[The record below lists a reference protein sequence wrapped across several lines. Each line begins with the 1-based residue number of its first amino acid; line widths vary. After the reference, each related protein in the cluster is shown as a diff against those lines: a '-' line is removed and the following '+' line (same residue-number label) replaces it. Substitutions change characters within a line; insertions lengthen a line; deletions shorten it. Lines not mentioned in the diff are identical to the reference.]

1 MAVDY
6 LKTYLG
12 IDPNDY
18 SSMESRIRGE
28 EPQARTPVMM
38 RQPMMMPQ
46 QRSLGDIEAMQMM
59 PRQQPAPQPAPQV
72 DDRYQGLMDQ
82 IAALRSQIEGM
93 QAPTEQAPVGAEAP
107 VMADT
112 PTEVNM
118 DDAREMFYQSPEFKE
133 YQRQTEGM
141 AHDMAYRPQ
150 NYTDPTTGNT
160 VSFQD
165 RSGLF
170 QDWYKNTYG
179 RDLAVEDNSF
189 RGSLGSGLGGILDE
203 SNSIQAP
210 VGTEQPPLG
219 SNNSFDY
226 RQEMETTPPERPNY
240 NSFRADPDT
249 GFLQI
254 SNPDAEGIL
263 KYGNDPRRLEFLKP
277 QYDEYLNLFD
287 SLQARD
293 RYRHRLTP
301 EGMEKRRQEEARF
314 KELYNMFGVIGTGG
328 AYTPMQLERDGSVL
342 RSPENIQQLMAN
354 DVYSKYV
361 IDQPERTPP
370 TQTEMPTT
378 YQAFNPITGKME
390 TLPIPANMQMPGMP
404 LPGISGIPN
413 PMTGETSEG
422 MPYQPEPS
430 PTPGYDTLSP
440 NQPTQ
445 GLQAPPEIE
454 NRAVGEP
461 EPMPQAPAEDIQASI
476 DYLAKLPKM
485 NIPQIP
491 DIEEIKRKMAEANM
505 NFPEPVSYQDQ
516 LQAIRDLP
524 PMNQMPTREEIQM
537 AMQNMPTPTAPVS
550 SMPKFNLPQMQS
562 FGLPQQIAGGR
573 TLMSDFS
580 PRNVM
585 RMASGGGIDKAIYD
599 LKFKLN
605 GS

>member
-18 SSMESRIRGE
+18 SSMEARIRGE

-46 QRSLGDIEAMQMM
+46 QKSLGDIEAMQLI

-203 SNSIQAP
+203 KIQSISNSIQAP
-210 VGTEQPPLG
+210 VG
-219 SNNSFDY
+219 
-226 RQEMETTPPERPNY
+226 
-240 NSFRADPDT
+240 
-249 GFLQI
+249 
-254 SNPDAEGIL
+254 
-263 KYGNDPRRLEFLKP
+263 
-277 QYDEYLNLFD
+277 
-287 SLQARD
+287 
-293 RYRHRLTP
+293 
-301 EGMEKRRQEEARF
+301 
-314 KELYNMFGVIGTGG
+314 
-328 AYTPMQLERDGSVL
+328 
-342 RSPENIQQLMAN
+342 
-354 DVYSKYV
+354 
-361 IDQPERTPP
+361 
-370 TQTEMPTT
+370 
-378 YQAFNPITGKME
+378 
-390 TLPIPANMQMPGMP
+390 
-404 LPGISGIPN
+404 
-413 PMTGETSEG
+413 
-422 MPYQPEPS
+422 
-430 PTPGYDTLSP
+430 
-440 NQPTQ
+440 
-445 GLQAPPEIE
+445 IE
-454 NRAVGEP
+454 NRMVDEP
-461 EPMPQAPAEDIQASI
+461 QRLPPVPPRRVIHRGPTGSVEIYDDNMRLAEPDMSDKLIKRTTQAPSQEIQASI

-505 NFPEPVSYQDQ
+505 NFPEPISYPDQ

-537 AMQNMPTPTAPVS
+537 AMQNMPTPTAPAS

-580 PRNVM
+580 PRDVM
-585 RMASGGGIDKAIYD
+585 RMAGGGGIDKAIYD

>member
-18 SSMESRIRGE
+18 SSMEARIRGE

-46 QRSLGDIEAMQMM
+46 QRSLGDIEAMQLI

-179 RDLAVEDNSF
+179 RDLAVEDNSLS
-189 RGSLGSGLGGILDE
+189 GSLGDLNDRLRGTIE
-203 SNSIQAP
+203 NKTEPYQAP
-210 VGTEQPPLG
+210 VG
-219 SNNSFDY
+219 
-226 RQEMETTPPERPNY
+226 
-240 NSFRADPDT
+240 
-249 GFLQI
+249 
-254 SNPDAEGIL
+254 
-263 KYGNDPRRLEFLKP
+263 
-277 QYDEYLNLFD
+277 
-287 SLQARD
+287 
-293 RYRHRLTP
+293 
-301 EGMEKRRQEEARF
+301 
-314 KELYNMFGVIGTGG
+314 
-328 AYTPMQLERDGSVL
+328 
-342 RSPENIQQLMAN
+342 
-354 DVYSKYV
+354 
-361 IDQPERTPP
+361 
-370 TQTEMPTT
+370 
-378 YQAFNPITGKME
+378 
-390 TLPIPANMQMPGMP
+390 
-404 LPGISGIPN
+404 
-413 PMTGETSEG
+413 
-422 MPYQPEPS
+422 
-430 PTPGYDTLSP
+430 
-440 NQPTQ
+440 
-445 GLQAPPEIE
+445 IE

-461 EPMPQAPAEDIQASI
+461 EPIPQAPAEDIQASI
-476 DYLAKLPKM
+476 NYLAGLPKM

-516 LQAIRDLP
+516 LQSIRDLP
-524 PMNQMPTREEIQM
+524 PMTQMPTREEIQM
-537 AMQNMPTPTAPVS
+537 AMQNIPVPEKAFTPAQTIQEKIQAVMQNIPVPEKAFTPAQTIQEKIQAVIQNMPTPIPEPMVFPSIPKFSSPAPQMPTREEIQMAIQNIPTPTAPAS

-562 FGLPQQIAGGR
+562 FGLPQKIGGGR

>member
-18 SSMESRIRGE
+18 SSMEARIRGE

-46 QRSLGDIEAMQMM
+46 QRSLGDIEAMQLI
-59 PRQQPAPQPAPQV
+59 PRQQPAPQPAPQPV

-179 RDLAVEDNSF
+179 RDLAVEDNSLS
-189 RGSLGSGLGGILDE
+189 GSLGDLNDRLR
-203 SNSIQAP
+203 
-210 VGTEQPPLG
+210 GT
-219 SNNSFDY
+219 
-226 RQEMETTPPERPNY
+226 
-240 NSFRADPDT
+240 
-249 GFLQI
+249 I
-254 SNPDAEGIL
+254 
-263 KYGNDPRRLEFLKP
+263 
-277 QYDEYLNLFD
+277 
-287 SLQARD
+287 
-293 RYRHRLTP
+293 
-301 EGMEKRRQEEARF
+301 
-314 KELYNMFGVIGTGG
+314 
-328 AYTPMQLERDGSVL
+328 
-342 RSPENIQQLMAN
+342 EN
-354 DVYSKYV
+354 K
-361 IDQPERTPP
+361 
-370 TQTEMPTT
+370 TE
-378 YQAFNPITGKME
+378 
-390 TLPIPANMQMPGMP
+390 
-404 LPGISGIPN
+404 
-413 PMTGETSEG
+413 
-422 MPYQPEPS
+422 PY
-430 PTPGYDTLSP
+430 
-440 NQPTQ
+440 
-445 GLQAPPEIE
+445 QAPPEIE

-461 EPMPQAPAEDIQASI
+461 EPIPQAPAEDIQASI
-476 DYLAKLPKM
+476 NYLAGLPKM

-505 NFPEPVSYQDQ
+505 NFPEPVSYPDQ

-580 PRNVM
+580 PRDVM
-585 RMASGGGIDKAIYD
+585 RMAGGGGIDKAIYD

>member
-18 SSMESRIRGE
+18 SSMEARIRGE
-28 EPQARTPVMM
+28 EPQAQAPIMM

-118 DDAREMFYQSPEFKE
+118 DDARKMFYESPEFKE

-141 AHDMAYRPQ
+141 VIPWIQ
-150 NYTDPTTGNT
+150 PSNYTDPTTGNT

-179 RDLAVEDNSF
+179 RDLAVEDNSLS
-189 RGSLGSGLGGILDE
+189 GSLGDLNDRLR
-203 SNSIQAP
+203 
-210 VGTEQPPLG
+210 GT
-219 SNNSFDY
+219 
-226 RQEMETTPPERPNY
+226 
-240 NSFRADPDT
+240 
-249 GFLQI
+249 I
-254 SNPDAEGIL
+254 
-263 KYGNDPRRLEFLKP
+263 
-277 QYDEYLNLFD
+277 
-287 SLQARD
+287 
-293 RYRHRLTP
+293 
-301 EGMEKRRQEEARF
+301 
-314 KELYNMFGVIGTGG
+314 
-328 AYTPMQLERDGSVL
+328 
-342 RSPENIQQLMAN
+342 EN
-354 DVYSKYV
+354 K
-361 IDQPERTPP
+361 
-370 TQTEMPTT
+370 TE
-378 YQAFNPITGKME
+378 
-390 TLPIPANMQMPGMP
+390 
-404 LPGISGIPN
+404 
-413 PMTGETSEG
+413 
-422 MPYQPEPS
+422 PY
-430 PTPGYDTLSP
+430 
-440 NQPTQ
+440 
-445 GLQAPPEIE
+445 QAPPEIE

-461 EPMPQAPAEDIQASI
+461 EPIPQAPAEDIQASI
-476 DYLAKLPKM
+476 NYLAGLPKM

-505 NFPEPVSYQDQ
+505 NFPEPVSYPDQ

-524 PMNQMPTREEIQM
+524 PMTQMPTREEIQM
-537 AMQNMPTPTAPVS
+537 AMQNMPTPTAPAS

-580 PRNVM
+580 PRDVM
-585 RMASGGGIDKAIYD
+585 RMAGGGGIDKAIYD

>member
-18 SSMESRIRGE
+18 SSMEARIRGE
-28 EPQARTPVMM
+28 EPQAQSPLMM

-46 QRSLGDIEAMQMM
+46 QKSLGDIEAMQLI

-141 AHDMAYRPQ
+141 GHTMEYNPS
-150 NYTDPTTGNT
+150 NYTDPTTGST

-189 RGSLGSGLGGILDE
+189 RGSLGSSLGGVLDE
-203 SNSIQAP
+203 SKSIQAP
-210 VGTEQPPLG
+210 VG
-219 SNNSFDY
+219 
-226 RQEMETTPPERPNY
+226 
-240 NSFRADPDT
+240 
-249 GFLQI
+249 
-254 SNPDAEGIL
+254 
-263 KYGNDPRRLEFLKP
+263 
-277 QYDEYLNLFD
+277 
-287 SLQARD
+287 
-293 RYRHRLTP
+293 
-301 EGMEKRRQEEARF
+301 
-314 KELYNMFGVIGTGG
+314 
-328 AYTPMQLERDGSVL
+328 
-342 RSPENIQQLMAN
+342 
-354 DVYSKYV
+354 
-361 IDQPERTPP
+361 
-370 TQTEMPTT
+370 
-378 YQAFNPITGKME
+378 
-390 TLPIPANMQMPGMP
+390 
-404 LPGISGIPN
+404 
-413 PMTGETSEG
+413 
-422 MPYQPEPS
+422 
-430 PTPGYDTLSP
+430 
-440 NQPTQ
+440 
-445 GLQAPPEIE
+445 IE

-461 EPMPQAPAEDIQASI
+461 TPFEDKNIFDLRQETESMVNPYNELPTTQPMPQAPSQDIQASI

-580 PRNVM
+580 PRDVM

>member
-6 LKTYLG
+6 LKNYLN

-18 SSMESRIRGE
+18 SAMQSRIAG
-28 EPQARTPVMM
+28 TPVVDDQFA
-38 RQPMMMPQ
+38 RIDSSPSVNSLRNFGMPQ
-46 QRSLGDIEAMQMM
+46 QRSLGDIEAMQLI

-82 IAALRSQIEGM
+82 IAALRSQIDAL
-93 QAPTEQAPVGAEAP
+93 QAPTEQVATEQAP

-118 DDAREMFYQSPEFKE
+118 EDARKMFYESPEFKE

-141 AHDMAYRPQ
+141 GHTMEYNPS
-150 NYTDPTTGNT
+150 NYTDPTTGST

-179 RDLAVEDNSF
+179 RDLTVENRSF
-189 RGSLGSGLGGILDE
+189 GSLGSGLGGILDE

-210 VGTEQPPLG
+210 VG
-219 SNNSFDY
+219 
-226 RQEMETTPPERPNY
+226 
-240 NSFRADPDT
+240 
-249 GFLQI
+249 
-254 SNPDAEGIL
+254 
-263 KYGNDPRRLEFLKP
+263 
-277 QYDEYLNLFD
+277 
-287 SLQARD
+287 
-293 RYRHRLTP
+293 
-301 EGMEKRRQEEARF
+301 
-314 KELYNMFGVIGTGG
+314 
-328 AYTPMQLERDGSVL
+328 
-342 RSPENIQQLMAN
+342 
-354 DVYSKYV
+354 
-361 IDQPERTPP
+361 
-370 TQTEMPTT
+370 
-378 YQAFNPITGKME
+378 
-390 TLPIPANMQMPGMP
+390 
-404 LPGISGIPN
+404 
-413 PMTGETSEG
+413 
-422 MPYQPEPS
+422 
-430 PTPGYDTLSP
+430 
-440 NQPTQ
+440 
-445 GLQAPPEIE
+445 IE

-461 EPMPQAPAEDIQASI
+461 QPMPYIDPYKQGDNYVTDDAIYNPTGGRNVFEEAKAPAEDIQASI

-491 DIEEIKRKMAEANM
+491 DMEEIKRKMAEANM
-505 NFPEPVSYQDQ
+505 NFPEPVSYPDQ
-516 LQAIRDLP
+516 LQAIRNLP

-537 AMQNMPTPTAPVS
+537 AMQNMPTPTDPVS

-585 RMASGGGIDKAIYD
+585 RMANGGGIDKAIYD

>member
-18 SSMESRIRGE
+18 SSMEARIRGE

-46 QRSLGDIEAMQMM
+46 QRSLGDIEAMQLI

-107 VMADT
+107 VMADE
-112 PTEVNM
+112 PSMM
-118 DDAREMFYQSPEFKE
+118 DEQDVFSSWRNSPEKAAYDAKGFA
-133 YQRQTEGM
+133 QTM
-141 AHDMAYRPQ
+141 DYRPQ
-150 NYTDPTTGNT
+150 NYTDPVTGQ
-160 VSFQD
+160 VFKLDD
-165 RSGLF
+165 RSGTF
-170 QDWYKNTYG
+170 ADYYKKTYG
-179 RDLAVEDNSF
+179 RDLTVEDDRF
-189 RGSLGSGLGGILDE
+189 RGSFGSGLGGILDE
-203 SNSIQAP
+203 SNSI
-210 VGTEQPPLG
+210 
-219 SNNSFDY
+219 
-226 RQEMETTPPERPNY
+226 
-240 NSFRADPDT
+240 
-249 GFLQI
+249 
-254 SNPDAEGIL
+254 
-263 KYGNDPRRLEFLKP
+263 
-277 QYDEYLNLFD
+277 
-287 SLQARD
+287 
-293 RYRHRLTP
+293 
-301 EGMEKRRQEEARF
+301 
-314 KELYNMFGVIGTGG
+314 
-328 AYTPMQLERDGSVL
+328 
-342 RSPENIQQLMAN
+342 
-354 DVYSKYV
+354 
-361 IDQPERTPP
+361 
-370 TQTEMPTT
+370 
-378 YQAFNPITGKME
+378 
-390 TLPIPANMQMPGMP
+390 
-404 LPGISGIPN
+404 
-413 PMTGETSEG
+413 
-422 MPYQPEPS
+422 
-430 PTPGYDTLSP
+430 
-440 NQPTQ
+440 
-445 GLQAPPEIE
+445 QAPPEIE

-461 EPMPQAPAEDIQASI
+461 EPMPYIDPYKQGDNYVTDDAIYNPTGGRNVFEEAKAPAEDIQASI

-524 PMNQMPTREEIQM
+524 PMNQMPTREEIQA
-537 AMQNMPTPTAPVS
+537 AMQNMPTPTAPAS

-580 PRNVM
+580 PRDVM
-585 RMASGGGIDKAIYD
+585 RMAGGGGIDKAIYD

>member
-18 SSMESRIRGE
+18 SSMEARIRGE

-93 QAPTEQAPVGAEAP
+93 QAPVGAEAP

-210 VGTEQPPLG
+210 VG
-219 SNNSFDY
+219 
-226 RQEMETTPPERPNY
+226 
-240 NSFRADPDT
+240 
-249 GFLQI
+249 
-254 SNPDAEGIL
+254 
-263 KYGNDPRRLEFLKP
+263 
-277 QYDEYLNLFD
+277 
-287 SLQARD
+287 
-293 RYRHRLTP
+293 
-301 EGMEKRRQEEARF
+301 
-314 KELYNMFGVIGTGG
+314 
-328 AYTPMQLERDGSVL
+328 
-342 RSPENIQQLMAN
+342 
-354 DVYSKYV
+354 
-361 IDQPERTPP
+361 
-370 TQTEMPTT
+370 
-378 YQAFNPITGKME
+378 
-390 TLPIPANMQMPGMP
+390 
-404 LPGISGIPN
+404 
-413 PMTGETSEG
+413 
-422 MPYQPEPS
+422 
-430 PTPGYDTLSP
+430 
-440 NQPTQ
+440 
-445 GLQAPPEIE
+445 IE

-461 EPMPQAPAEDIQASI
+461 TPFED
-476 DYLAKLPKM
+476 K
-485 NIPQIP
+485 NI
-491 DIEEIKRKMAEANM
+491 
-505 NFPEPVSYQDQ
+505 F
-516 LQAIRDLP
+516 DLR
-524 PMNQMPTREEIQM
+524 QETE
-537 AMQNMPTPTAPVS
+537 
-550 SMPKFNLPQMQS
+550 
-562 FGLPQQIAGGR
+562 
-573 TLMSDFS
+573 
-580 PRNVM
+580 
-585 RMASGGGIDKAIYD
+585 
-599 LKFKLN
+599 
-605 GS
+605 

>member
-6 LKTYLG
+6 LKNYLN

-18 SSMESRIRGE
+18 SAMQSRIAG
-28 EPQARTPVMM
+28 TPVVDDQFA
-38 RQPMMMPQ
+38 RRDSSPSVNSLRNFGMPQ

-82 IAALRSQIEGM
+82 IAALRSQIDAL

-107 VMADT
+107 VMADE
-112 PTEVNM
+112 PSMM
-118 DDAREMFYQSPEFKE
+118 DEQDVFSSWRNSPEKAAYDAKGFG
-133 YQRQTEGM
+133 QTM
-141 AHDMAYRPQ
+141 DYRPK
-150 NYTDPTTGNT
+150 NYTDPVTGQ
-160 VSFQD
+160 VFKLDD
-165 RSGLF
+165 RSGTF
-170 QDWYKNTYG
+170 ADYYKKTYG
-179 RDLAVEDNSF
+179 RDLTVEDD
-189 RGSLGSGLGGILDE
+189 RLVGSLGSGLGGILDE

-210 VGTEQPPLG
+210 VG
-219 SNNSFDY
+219 
-226 RQEMETTPPERPNY
+226 
-240 NSFRADPDT
+240 
-249 GFLQI
+249 
-254 SNPDAEGIL
+254 
-263 KYGNDPRRLEFLKP
+263 
-277 QYDEYLNLFD
+277 
-287 SLQARD
+287 
-293 RYRHRLTP
+293 
-301 EGMEKRRQEEARF
+301 
-314 KELYNMFGVIGTGG
+314 
-328 AYTPMQLERDGSVL
+328 
-342 RSPENIQQLMAN
+342 
-354 DVYSKYV
+354 
-361 IDQPERTPP
+361 
-370 TQTEMPTT
+370 
-378 YQAFNPITGKME
+378 
-390 TLPIPANMQMPGMP
+390 
-404 LPGISGIPN
+404 
-413 PMTGETSEG
+413 
-422 MPYQPEPS
+422 
-430 PTPGYDTLSP
+430 
-440 NQPTQ
+440 
-445 GLQAPPEIE
+445 IE

-461 EPMPQAPAEDIQASI
+461 QPMPYIDPYKQGDNYVTDDAIYNPTGGRNVFEEAKAPAEDIQASI

-505 NFPEPVSYQDQ
+505 NFPEPVSYPDQ

>member
-1 MAVDY
+1 
-6 LKTYLG
+6 
-12 IDPNDY
+12 
-18 SSMESRIRGE
+18 
-28 EPQARTPVMM
+28 
-38 RQPMMMPQ
+38 
-46 QRSLGDIEAMQMM
+46 
-59 PRQQPAPQPAPQV
+59 
-72 DDRYQGLMDQ
+72 MDQ

-189 RGSLGSGLGGILDE
+189 RGSFGSGLGGILDE

-210 VGTEQPPLG
+210 VG
-219 SNNSFDY
+219 
-226 RQEMETTPPERPNY
+226 
-240 NSFRADPDT
+240 
-249 GFLQI
+249 
-254 SNPDAEGIL
+254 
-263 KYGNDPRRLEFLKP
+263 
-277 QYDEYLNLFD
+277 
-287 SLQARD
+287 
-293 RYRHRLTP
+293 
-301 EGMEKRRQEEARF
+301 
-314 KELYNMFGVIGTGG
+314 
-328 AYTPMQLERDGSVL
+328 
-342 RSPENIQQLMAN
+342 
-354 DVYSKYV
+354 
-361 IDQPERTPP
+361 
-370 TQTEMPTT
+370 
-378 YQAFNPITGKME
+378 
-390 TLPIPANMQMPGMP
+390 
-404 LPGISGIPN
+404 
-413 PMTGETSEG
+413 
-422 MPYQPEPS
+422 
-430 PTPGYDTLSP
+430 
-440 NQPTQ
+440 
-445 GLQAPPEIE
+445 IE

-461 EPMPQAPAEDIQASI
+461 TPFEDKNIFDLRQETESMVNPYNELPTTQPIPQAPAEDIQASI

-580 PRNVM
+580 PRDVM
-585 RMASGGGIDKAIYD
+585 RMAGGGGIDKAIYD

>member
-18 SSMESRIRGE
+18 SSMEARIRGE

-46 QRSLGDIEAMQMM
+46 QRSLGDIEAMQLI

-189 RGSLGSGLGGILDE
+189 RGSFGSGLGGILDE

-293 RYRHRLTP
+293 RYRHMLTP

-328 AYTPMQLERDGSVL
+328 AYTPMQEGDTRPPIGVL
-342 RSPENIQQLMAN
+342 LGNQ
-354 DVYSKYV
+354 VYDKFA

>member
-18 SSMESRIRGE
+18 SSMEARIRGE

-141 AHDMAYRPQ
+141 AHTMEYNPS

-179 RDLAVEDNSF
+179 RDLAVENRSF
-189 RGSLGSGLGGILDE
+189 GSLGSGLGGVLDE
-203 SNSIQAP
+203 SKAI
-210 VGTEQPPLG
+210 
-219 SNNSFDY
+219 
-226 RQEMETTPPERPNY
+226 
-240 NSFRADPDT
+240 
-249 GFLQI
+249 
-254 SNPDAEGIL
+254 
-263 KYGNDPRRLEFLKP
+263 
-277 QYDEYLNLFD
+277 
-287 SLQARD
+287 
-293 RYRHRLTP
+293 
-301 EGMEKRRQEEARF
+301 
-314 KELYNMFGVIGTGG
+314 
-328 AYTPMQLERDGSVL
+328 
-342 RSPENIQQLMAN
+342 
-354 DVYSKYV
+354 
-361 IDQPERTPP
+361 
-370 TQTEMPTT
+370 
-378 YQAFNPITGKME
+378 
-390 TLPIPANMQMPGMP
+390 
-404 LPGISGIPN
+404 
-413 PMTGETSEG
+413 
-422 MPYQPEPS
+422 
-430 PTPGYDTLSP
+430 
-440 NQPTQ
+440 
-445 GLQAPPEIE
+445 QAPPEIE

-461 EPMPQAPAEDIQASI
+461 QPMPYIDPYKQGDNYVTDDAIYNPTGGRNVFEEAKAPAEDIQASI

-524 PMNQMPTREEIQM
+524 PMNQMPTREEIQA